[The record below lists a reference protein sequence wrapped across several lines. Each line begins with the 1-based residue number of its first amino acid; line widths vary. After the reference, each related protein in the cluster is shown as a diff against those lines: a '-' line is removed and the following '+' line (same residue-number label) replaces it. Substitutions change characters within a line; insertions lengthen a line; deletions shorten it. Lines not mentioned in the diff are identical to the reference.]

1 MSKLNQH
8 GMGAIR
14 ALGTY
19 CASRAA
25 TAIGATASAITT
37 TNAILAVIDG
47 VYRNVAAVTNQALI
61 SIDAVLRPFYVQ
73 PANTTVYYTL
83 CTDGTSVRVI
93 QGEFAGRQSFVNGI
107 EVRGDGIIPDVPDFS
122 VASVDA
128 AGNQTLNTQWCPF
141 AVLRVVTGAATF
153 TPGTT
158 ALNAANV
165 TTTIWDVA
173 QLPSADRL

>member
-1 MSKLNQH
+1 MKLNQH

-14 ALGTY
+14 GLGTY
-19 CASRAA
+19 CASRAI
-25 TAIGATASAITT
+25 TAIGATASAVST

-47 VYRNVAAVTNQALI
+47 VYRNVAAITNQALI
-61 SIDAVLRPFYVQ
+61 SIDPVNRPFYVQ

-83 CTDGTSVRVI
+83 ATDGTNVRVI
-93 QGEFAGRQSFVNGI
+93 QGDFAGRQTFVNGV
-107 EVRGDGIIPDVPDFS
+107 EVRGDGNVPDVPDFS

-141 AVLRVVTGAATF
+141 AVLRVVTGATTF

-158 ALNAANV
+158 LLNAANV
-165 TTTIWDVA
+165 TTTIFDVA
-173 QLPSADRL
+173 TLPALDRL

>member
-1 MSKLNQH
+1 MKLNQI
-8 GMGAIR
+8 GLGALR

-19 CASRAA
+19 CASRPV
-25 TAIGATASAITT
+25 TAIGSTASAITT
-37 TNAILAVIDG
+37 TGAILAVIDG
-47 VYRNVAAVTNQALI
+47 VYRNVAAITNQALVAL
-61 SIDAVLRPFYVQ
+61 DATNRPFYVQ

-83 CTDGTSVRVI
+83 ATDGTSVRCI
-93 QGEFAGRQSFVNGI
+93 QGDFAGRVTYANGVEI
-107 EVRGDGIIPDVPDFS
+107 RGDGNIPDVPDFS

-128 AGNQTLNTQWCPF
+128 SGNQTLSTQWCPF
-141 AVLRVVTGAATF
+141 AVLRVVTGATTF

-173 QLPSADRL
+173 VLPSADRL